1 MIPGR
6 IDVGEWE
13 VVLLPKIIKESLVN
27 RSVCSPVLKVG
38 SNMLFNNW
46 WISNKLLGKFY
57 IGEMNRLVVTIKNAV
72 NSLSRMCCKINT
84 SFVSSLVNL
93 LSK

>member
-1 MIPGR
+1 MIPSWINVRG
-6 IDVGEWE
+6 WK
-13 VVLLPKIIKESLVN
+13 VVLLPKIIKESLID
-27 RSVCSPVLKVG
+27 RFMCSPILKVR

-46 WISNKLLGKFY
+46 WVSNKLLGEFY
-57 IGEMNRLVVTIKNAV
+57 IIEVDRLMITIKNTV
-72 NSLSRMCCKINT
+72 NSLSRMCCKVNT

>member
-1 MIPGR
+1 
-6 IDVGEWE
+6 VGEWE
-13 VVLLPKIIKESLVN
+13 VVLLPKIIKEGLIN

-57 IGEMNRLVVTIKNAV
+57 ICKVNRLVVTIENTV
-72 NSLSRMCCKINT
+72 NSLSRMCCKVDT

>member
-1 MIPGR
+1 M
-6 IDVGEWE
+6 GEWE
-13 VVLLPKIIKESLVN
+13 VVLLPKIIKEGLIN
-27 RSVCSPVLKVG
+27 RSVCSPVLKVR

-57 IGEMNRLVVTIKNAV
+57 ISKVNRLVVTVENTV
-72 NSLSRMCCKINT
+72 NSLSRMCCKVNT